1 MIQKELTI
9 QRGLQHRNI
18 SRFLESRESPECLY
32 IFVEYAAGGEL
43 FDKIGM
49 LESHHFKP
57 PSLVQPITY

>member
-43 FDKIGM
+43 FDKIGN
-49 LESHHFKP
+49 
-57 PSLVQPITY
+57 